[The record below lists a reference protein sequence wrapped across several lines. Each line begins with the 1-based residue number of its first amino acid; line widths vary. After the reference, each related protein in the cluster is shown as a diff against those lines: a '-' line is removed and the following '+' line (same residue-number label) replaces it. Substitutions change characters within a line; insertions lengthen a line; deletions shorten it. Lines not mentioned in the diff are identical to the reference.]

1 MDSNIRTRT
10 SILLNNIKEY
20 MQWYKTVPKSISW
33 DDSDETKTTTVW
45 KKKITFMVMQGLAEG
60 QHVNM

>member
-1 MDSNIRTRT
+1 MKQK
-10 SILLNNIKEY
+10 L
-20 MQWYKTVPKSISW
+20 QQFG
-33 DDSDETKTTTVW
+33 